1 MADSI
6 YRNTKAQLIEK
17 LESQMGDNE
26 ILRESYEAAAAA
38 ILSIQ
43 ADDAGWAPL
52 NAMREHDGFA
62 IHHLHE
68 IYAKAKIQT
77 KGSPLLKQGF
87 TLRSSYV
94 WGRGLEIVGDIP
106 PRFQKKLDKNYNVLF
121 SQQAFMGNE
130 RALFNAGQHFLFYD
144 KRTDEAYPVSF
155 MEITN
160 FASNPV
166 WAADVWYYQR
176 TYLPLNPQTNM
187 PEEQPIIEWYP
198 VAETIEHGPL
208 LTTIMNEPVNPHVV
222 VIDVRVNR
230 DEDEVWGTPD
240 CLPAMPYAWAHAE
253 YIRDS
258 SLLLKALSTIA
269 WKVVSKSKGNSA
281 AAAVKVAGAR
291 TAANTA
297 NMTADTDL
305 VAMPKSGQVDMADGD
320 RIASYVAAALG
331 VSLTALLSTAG
342 AAGGSFGAE
351 ASLDVPTQNNALAR
365 QDIWVTNYYQ
375 RILKVIGLKD
385 DAGIEVRFRTITE
398 DPVFRTLGG
407 ASIAFQTGAINQ
419 QEYRN
424 LVLQSLDVKPTTT
437 SLPTPNGFTGAE
449 TTNPDL
455 AAQNQLKIATMNSK
469 IAKDNS
475 AASGQATKPVN
486 PTQDGSRPNPI
497 PSQGNTGKAGKAL
510 NPGNELRN
518 TSKKPG
524 TGSVK

>member
-17 LESQMGDNE
+17 LESQIGDNE

-38 ILSIQ
+38 VLSIQ
-43 ADDAGWAPL
+43 ADDVGWAPL

-68 IYAKAKIQT
+68 IYKKAKIQT

-94 WGRGLEIVGDIP
+94 WGRGLEIVGEIP
-106 PRFQKKLDKNYNVLF
+106 PRFQKKIDRNYNVLF

-144 KRTDEAYPVSF
+144 KRTDTAYPVSF

-187 PEEQPIIEWYP
+187 PEVQPIIEWYP
-198 VAETIEHGPL
+198 VAETQETSGKPL
-208 LTTIMNEPVNPHVV
+208 LKEIMNQPVNPHVV

-281 AAAVKVAGAR
+281 AAAVKVAGNR
-291 TAANTA
+291 QAATTA

-365 QDIWVTNYYQ
+365 QDIWVSNYYK
-375 RILKVIGLKD
+375 RVLKVMGLKD
-385 DAGIEVRFRTITE
+385 DAGIDIRFRTITE

-419 QEYRN
+419 QEYRD
-424 LVLQSLDVKPTTT
+424 LVLKSLDVKPTTNE
-437 SLPTPNGFTGAE
+437 LPQPNGFTGAE

-455 AAQNQLKIATMNSK
+455 AAQNQLKIATMNAQVQK
-469 IAKDNS
+469 ANN
-475 AASGQATKPVN
+475 AAAGNATKPA
-486 PTQDGSRPNPI
+486 DRPNPI

-510 NPGNELRN
+510 NPGNEIRN
-518 TSKKPG
+518 ATKKPG
-524 TGSVK
+524 TGSKP